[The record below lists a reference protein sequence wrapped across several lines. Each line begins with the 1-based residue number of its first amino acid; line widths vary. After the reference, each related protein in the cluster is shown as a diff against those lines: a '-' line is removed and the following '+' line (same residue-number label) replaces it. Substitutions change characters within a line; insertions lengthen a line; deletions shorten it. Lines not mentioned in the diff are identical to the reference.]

1 MKMELGKVYQQPPSG
16 LIDVMTRPP
25 GGSGRVRVASMV
37 ESPSGLLYEHP
48 WAVGGKSEFE
58 T

>member
-25 GGSGRVRVASMV
+25 GGSGRVRVISIVGIPNATASSNPV
-37 ESPSGLLYEHP
+37 DLWQQE
-48 WAVGGKSEFE
+48 
-58 T
+58 